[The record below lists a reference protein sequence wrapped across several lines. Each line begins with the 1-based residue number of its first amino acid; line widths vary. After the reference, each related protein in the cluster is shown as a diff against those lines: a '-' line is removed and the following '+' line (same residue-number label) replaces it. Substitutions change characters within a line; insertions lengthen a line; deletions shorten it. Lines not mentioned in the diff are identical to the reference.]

1 MKKYRTAAALTA
13 VFLAFNSVNVYASNF
28 ADINDVPWDGAKTY
42 IKQAY
47 NNGLMDGY
55 EENGRRYFKANKSV
69 TYIETV
75 QMIYSIMNANGN
87 NFDKNKFVSKWQ
99 NTMES
104 NDIPSWAYN
113 AVAYALENSILTI
126 SDLGILMRNKTTQ
139 NNARRQDVAVIFGK
153 ALSKVY
159 DLSEYPY
166 TYYDSDVISSVAM
179 PYVELLNRL
188 DLMVGDSDNRFN
200 PKNYINR
207 AEMAVLV
214 SKTYKLLDNA
224 GFYNESN
231 HNENKNDRPKD
242 NTSKD
247 NTSKDNNNS
256 NNKNDNNKVKPV
268 SLFDL
273 TCANE
278 GRSIRV
284 KITTASY
291 IEDVYGNHYTQA
303 ISPLDGATNFESD
316 YSASYNL
323 YSKYSRFTGTIYRPV
338 NADYSSGAVGRNGA
352 TTVKIYGDGVLLY
365 TAPNIDKNT
374 TGPVKFD
381 IDITGVSELKIVMMG
396 TWFNGMYG
404 YGGTLVCM
412 SDVML
417 E

>member
-1 MKKYRTAAALTA
+1 M
-13 VFLAFNSVNVYASNF
+13 
-28 ADINDVPWDGAKTY
+28 
-42 IKQAY
+42 
-47 NNGLMDGY
+47 
-55 EENGRRYFKANKSV
+55 NK
-69 TYIETV
+69 EH
-75 QMIYSIMNANGN
+75 
-87 NFDKNKFVSKWQ
+87 
-99 NTMES
+99 
-104 NDIPSWAYN
+104 
-113 AVAYALENSILTI
+113 
-126 SDLGILMRNKTTQ
+126 
-139 NNARRQDVAVIFGK
+139 
-153 ALSKVY
+153 
-159 DLSEYPY
+159 
-166 TYYDSDVISSVAM
+166 
-179 PYVELLNRL
+179 
-188 DLMVGDSDNRFN
+188 
-200 PKNYINR
+200 
-207 AEMAVLV
+207 
-214 SKTYKLLDNA
+214 
-224 GFYNESN
+224 

-242 NTSKD
+242 NI
-247 NTSKDNNNS
+247 SKDNNNS